1 MRPICWLRKS
11 GGRGQRDDL
20 SGDHVAL
27 HGLRQR
33 GHWQGVQEVGQTFQY
48 SVRQSHSSFDCLLLP
63 GHSFSFEVYFDMPQ
77 VWAGCRN
84 CWTVRKQHRLV
95 VESCQQLFYISILVW
110 ILWATILYF
119 NLGLKIVSNYM
130 VSILAH
136 LINLSLEVRTCFCR
150 TSLCNS
156 ENEPT
161 TTTTTTT
168 TTTSPPLGES
178 CVNVVAE

>member
-48 SVRQSHSSFDCLLLP
+48 SVRQSHSSFGCLLLP
-63 GHSFSFEVYFDMPQ
+63 GYSFSFEVYFFMPQ

-95 VESCQQLFYISILVW
+95 FESCQQLFYNLILVL
-110 ILWATILYF
+110 ILWATTLFQSWVTWSIFHLRWERASAAQVF
-119 NLGLKIVSNYM
+119 ATARTNRQQQRQQQQQQHPLPSVRDVSMLLLNRNLFL
-130 VSILAH
+130 
-136 LINLSLEVRTCFCR
+136 
-150 TSLCNS
+150 
-156 ENEPT
+156 
-161 TTTTTTT
+161 
-168 TTTSPPLGES
+168 
-178 CVNVVAE
+178 

>member
-48 SVRQSHSSFDCLLLP
+48 SVRQSHSSFGCLLLP
-63 GHSFSFEVYFDMPQ
+63 GYSFSFEVYFFMPQ

-95 VESCQQLFYISILVW
+95 VESCQQLFNISILVW
-110 ILWATILYF
+110 KLWATIWFPSWLTWSIF
-119 NLGLKIVSNYM
+119 HLRWERASVAQVFATARTNRQQQRQRQQQQHRLPLVRVVSMLLLDRNLFL
-130 VSILAH
+130 
-136 LINLSLEVRTCFCR
+136 
-150 TSLCNS
+150 
-156 ENEPT
+156 
-161 TTTTTTT
+161 
-168 TTTSPPLGES
+168 
-178 CVNVVAE
+178 